1 MHGIIKRQQ
10 YMTPNSTVR
19 HRRLASLA
27 AMMLGAC
34 VALAQGPNN
43 SGTYY
48 KPADGKS
55 GKSLKTAMAEV
66 IVDHSAISYSGLWK
80 CFYTT
85 DRRSDGKVWDMYSSA
100 TNYTM
105 GGPQQ
110 GANYKKE
117 GDSYNREHSMPKSW
131 FNDARP
137 MYTDLVHIVPT
148 DGYVNNRRG
157 NYPFGETN
165 GEQYQS
171 AGGFSKLGRST
182 TSGYSGT
189 VFEPADE
196 YKGDFARI
204 YFYMVTC
211 YEKRVATWQS
221 DMLDGTAY
229 PALSRWALDLLL
241 RWAKEDPV
249 SQKETERNEAV
260 WELQGNRNPFVD
272 YPGLEQYVWGDK
284 TAVAFSYDHYDSDGP
299 SAITEATGG
308 RPATVCVYTIGGT
321 MVRRDVDKSGAL
333 QGLPKG
339 IYIISSGNRDGMEK
353 SIVR

>member
-211 YEKRVATWQS
+211 YE
-221 DMLDGTAY
+221 
-229 PALSRWALDLLL
+229 
-241 RWAKEDPV
+241 
-249 SQKETERNEAV
+249 
-260 WELQGNRNPFVD
+260 
-272 YPGLEQYVWGDK
+272 
-284 TAVAFSYDHYDSDGP
+284 
-299 SAITEATGG
+299 
-308 RPATVCVYTIGGT
+308 
-321 MVRRDVDKSGAL
+321 
-333 QGLPKG
+333 
-339 IYIISSGNRDGMEK
+339 
-353 SIVR
+353 

>member
-1 MHGIIKRQQ
+1 
-10 YMTPNSTVR
+10 
-19 HRRLASLA
+19 
-27 AMMLGAC
+27 MMLGAC

-48 KPADGKS
+48 RPADGKS

-249 SQKETERNEAV
+249 G
-260 WELQGNRNPFVD
+260 LQLRPLRQRRPVGHHRGHRRPAGYGVRLYHRGHNGAPRRRQGRRP
-272 YPGLEQYVWGDK
+272 
-284 TAVAFSYDHYDSDGP
+284 AGP
-299 SAITEATGG
+299 SKGNIHNKQRQQGRHGEINSQVRPHEAPPTTGANT
-308 RPATVCVYTIGGT
+308 R
-321 MVRRDVDKSGAL
+321 
-333 QGLPKG
+333 QQ
-339 IYIISSGNRDGMEK
+339 
-353 SIVR
+353 

>member
-1 MHGIIKRQQ
+1 MTSNTAKR
-10 YMTPNSTVR
+10 Y
-19 HRRLASLA
+19 HRLASMA
-27 AMMLGAC
+27 AMMLVTC

-48 KPADGKS
+48 KPADKTS
-55 GKSLKTAMAEV
+55 GKSLKTALAEV
-66 IVDHSAISYSGLWK
+66 IGEHKSISYSGLWE

-85 DRRSDGKVWDMYSSA
+85 DRRSDGKVWDMYSNA
-100 TNYTM
+100 TSYTM

-110 GANYKKE
+110 GSNYKKE

-131 FNDARP
+131 FNDASP
-137 MYTDLVHIVPT
+137 MYTDLMHIVPT

-165 GEQYQS
+165 GEKYQS

-211 YEKRVATWQS
+211 YEKRVSTWQS

-229 PALSRWALDLLL
+229 PAFSHWALDMLL

-249 SQKETERNEAV
+249 SEKETERNEAV
-260 WELQGNRNPFVD
+260 WELQGNRNPYVD

-284 TAVAFSYDHYDSDGP
+284 LTAVFSYDHYDSNGP
-299 SAITEATGG
+299 SGIEDACDN
-308 RPATVCVYTIGGT
+308 RPTTVCVYTIGGT
-321 MVRRDVDKSGAL
+321 MVRRDVDKAGAL

-339 IYIISSGNRDGMEK
+339 IYIISSGSRAGVEK

>member
-110 GANYKKE
+110 GQTTRKRATRTTA
-117 GDSYNREHSMPKSW
+117 STLCQR
-131 FNDARP
+131 
-137 MYTDLVHIVPT
+137 
-148 DGYVNNRRG
+148 
-157 NYPFGETN
+157 
-165 GEQYQS
+165 
-171 AGGFSKLGRST
+171 AGST
-182 TSGYSGT
+182 T
-189 VFEPADE
+189 
-196 YKGDFARI
+196 
-204 YFYMVTC
+204 
-211 YEKRVATWQS
+211 
-221 DMLDGTAY
+221 
-229 PALSRWALDLLL
+229 
-241 RWAKEDPV
+241 
-249 SQKETERNEAV
+249 
-260 WELQGNRNPFVD
+260 
-272 YPGLEQYVWGDK
+272 PGPC
-284 TAVAFSYDHYDSDGP
+284 TP
-299 SAITEATGG
+299 T
-308 RPATVCVYTIGGT
+308 
-321 MVRRDVDKSGAL
+321 
-333 QGLPKG
+333 
-339 IYIISSGNRDGMEK
+339 
-353 SIVR
+353 